1 MSADYWL
8 MLAYAM
14 LFSSVMVCG
23 LLPMVLRLLNARRR
37 FHQSDLERQ
46 AMLHSILID
55 TADIRLGSYLHA
67 ATTCATIPYIDDTSI
82 D

>member
-1 MSADYWL
+1 

-14 LFSSVMVCG
+14 LFSSVIVCG
-23 LLPMVLRLLNARRR
+23 LLPMVLRLLNARQR
-37 FHQSDLERQ
+37 FHRNDLERQ
-46 AMLHSILID
+46 TMLHSDLVD
-55 TADIRLGSYLHA
+55 TSDIRPDSYLLA